1 MISISATFSPDNG
14 EGTSNLNGFQSQF
27 QNIAKINEDQ
37 KSIVQNQAANQIT
50 QDTNQQFELARP
62 TQVRIVDTQI
72 WEVENEEGERR
83 TISSQSLFAC
93 YFSIFHPLKI
103 TAHHFAHLPD
113 FGINI
118 DNIIF
123 LTIL

>member
-50 QDTNQQFELARP
+50 QDANQQFELARP

-72 WEVENEEGERR
+72 WEVENEEEERR
-83 TISSQSLFAC
+83 TISSQSFSLFFVC

-103 TAHHFAHLPD
+103 AAPLCTPPRFRHQQ
-113 FGINI
+113 
-118 DNIIF
+118 
-123 LTIL
+123 